1 MSGYYLVVDN
11 SRRANE
17 TTCRCGAIVTAG
29 IDADRCALNAAA
41 DPTPLNRTGELL
53 AVIAGRRTYAVD
65 RDRRLHRR
73 NAWSLAR
80 PAREPVLAEHR
91 CGHPIPDHWLAPEPP
106 QPATATDTEEPGF

>member
-1 MSGYYLVVDN
+1 MTGYYLVVDN

-41 DPTPLNRTGELL
+41 DPTPLTHRGELL
-53 AVIAGRRTYAVD
+53 ANVAGRRTYAVD
-65 RDRRLHRR
+65 HDRRLHRR
-73 NAWSLAR
+73 TAWSLAR

-91 CGHPIPDHWLAPEPP
+91 CGHPIPAHWLAPEPP
-106 QPATATDTEEPGF
+106 QPATATDTEEPCF